1 MGRFRIGRIR
11 LHAISLKNGE
21 NFRLGQVEA
30 QGFHSDFELMVIDAI
45 ILVQIKQA
53 KLKAGINSMPRGK
66 PVATP
71 VNVPMW

>member
-11 LHAISLKNGE
+11 LHAIRLKNGE

-30 QGFHSDFELMVIDAI
+30 QRFHGDFEFMVIDAI

-53 KLKAGINSMPRGK
+53 KLKPVINSMPRCK
-66 PVATP
+66 PIATQA
-71 VNVPMW
+71 NVQT